1 MPKIKRMRGF
11 CCLKFD
17 YRIGTL
23 YDDGQNTE
31 KALEYYQKSIDCAL
45 DINED
50 ENFGFLS
57 GSYANMGL
65 IYSELWNESGDAE
78 YRSKTIFSLQKALE
92 IDTKHNNANGIY
104 TICKH

>member
-1 MPKIKRMRGF
+1 MPKNKEDERI
-11 CCLKFD
+11 LLSEIY

-65 IYSELWNESGDAE
+65 IYSELWNESGGC
-78 YRSKTIFSLQKALE
+78 
-92 IDTKHNNANGIY
+92 GISQQNY
-104 TICKH
+104 F